1 MDEPNRT
8 RLAAGGNRVHYP
20 GDAGTPITNLLTI
33 KLLLNSIISTPNAK
47 FMTMDIKDFLN
58 TPMARFEY
66 MQLRL
71 SDMPKDVTVHYKLNK
86 IATPEGYIYCKIQ
99 KGMYGL
105 PQAGVIAQQLLEECL
120 QMDGYHQSKTTPG
133 LWTHGTHPISFSLVV
148 DDFWVKYVGKENA
161 QHLLDT
167 VQKLTNAHA
176 TGKVNATADSP
187 LSGTTRAG
195 KSTSPCR
202 GTSKKASPASNTP
215 HWQSDRT
222 QPYPHVK
229 PNSGVKK
236 QYLQEDD
243 DSPALDKAGK

>member
-1 MDEPNRT
+1 
-8 RLAAGGNRVHYP
+8 
-20 GDAGTPITNLLTI
+20 
-33 KLLLNSIISTPNAK
+33 
-47 FMTMDIKDFLN
+47 
-58 TPMARFEY
+58 
-66 MQLRL
+66 
-71 SDMPKDVTVHYKLNK
+71 
-86 IATPEGYIYCKIQ
+86 
-99 KGMYGL
+99 MYGL
-105 PQAGVIAQQLLEECL
+105 PHAGIIAQQLLKKHL
-120 QMDGYHQSKTTPG
+120 KKDGYRQSKTRPG
-133 LWTHGTHPISFSLVV
+133 LWQHNTCPISFSLVV
-148 DDFWVKYVGKENA
+148 DDFGVKYVGEENA

-229 PNSGVKK
+229 PNYGVKK

-243 DSPALDKAGK
+243 DSPALNKAGK